1 MLTKVQFNQYS
12 ANNAQ
17 TNPFALAGAKK
28 SSNIALLN
36 KTNFSDSV
44 TFSAASVGLLAEKLL
59 PVRSTVQTTGN
70 PQTFLERQLT
80 KGLQKAL
87 RLLGITPSQ
96 NPVKMMGQ
104 LTAIATR
111 DGLSG
116 LLNKR
121 VHMVDMVR
129 AVRTA
134 RETRQPLSVVVFD
147 MDLFKSLNETLGHN
161 VGDTVIKRIGFN
173 IARVAEQSGVSGYR
187 YGGEEFTLILP
198 GQNKEQA
205 AEMAREIAQKIKN
218 DLAIQRHLGRF
229 MAKNRSKLAKLER
242 NQEAVDQ
249 ILKALQQPSTSKI
262 QDPTIT
268 GLKKVLR
275 SILPQIPEER
285 QEIVKKYLDEIERN
299 PQSLKD
305 KRLRFTVEG
314 DETFGSIGKLLSTL
328 TNRRREIS
336 EIGSWLNHHTETQA
350 FTISAGVAEYPAT
363 RKLSPVKLFKLADKA
378 LVEGKHTRRN
388 SINVHND

>member
-44 TFSAASVGLLAEKLL
+44 TFSATPARLLAETLL
-59 PVRSTVQTTGN
+59 PARSAVQTTGN
-70 PQTFLERQLT
+70 PRTFLERLLT
-80 KGLQKAL
+80 KDLREAL
-87 RLLGITPSQ
+87 SRLGITPSQ

-121 VHMVDMVR
+121 VYMADMVK

-134 RETRQPLSVVVFD
+134 RGTRQPLSVVVFD
-147 MDLFKSLNETLGHN
+147 MDFFKSVNETLGHN
-161 VGDTVIKRIGFN
+161 VGDTVIKRIGSN
-173 IARVAEQSGVSGYR
+173 IAKVAEQRGVSGYR

-198 GQNKEQA
+198 GQTKEQA
-205 AEMAREIAQKIKN
+205 AEIAGEIAQEIKN
-218 DLAIQRHLGRF
+218 DPAIQRHLGRF
-229 MAKNRSKLAKLER
+229 MAKNRSNLAKLER
-242 NQEAVDQ
+242 DQEAVDQ
-249 ILKALQQPSTSKI
+249 ILKALQQPSTSEI
-262 QDPTIT
+262 QGSTIT
-268 GLKKVLR
+268 SLKKVLR

-285 QEIVKKYLDEIERN
+285 QEIVIKYLNEIERN

-305 KRLRFTVEG
+305 KRLRFTVKG

-336 EIGSWLNHHTETQA
+336 EIRSWLNHHTETQA

-363 RKLSPVKLFKLADKA
+363 RKLSPVELFKLADNA